1 MGRLNI
7 TFRPQIAASS
17 IAEFVV
23 WIAESTMVQICWL
36 RVWLFCGLWFE
47 FWMIC
52 ESLLEFMERDSRITL
67 GFGVS
72 ISSRI
77 QSGSGVLFLC
87 GLLPILNSV
96 GSWTLVSLMRCH
108 RLSFLGII
116 RMNKIKKRT
125 SLKDWILTSEK
136 PIWQRIIPSALQS
149 YSYSTTYT
157 YCS

>member
-1 MGRLNI
+1 MSDTWSSEIQKFTCGVIFQSLICLRLNGLKKVKRGRLHI

-23 WIAESTMVQICWL
+23 WAAESAMVQICWL

-52 ESLLEFMERDSRITL
+52 ESLLEFMEWGSRITL

-96 GSWTLVSLMRCH
+96 GSWTLVKPDAMSLA
-108 RLSFLGII
+108 FLGII
-116 RMNKIKKRT
+116 QTNKMKKR
-125 SLKDWILTSEK
+125 LH
-136 PIWQRIIPSALQS
+136 
-149 YSYSTTYT
+149 
-157 YCS
+157 